1 MPQSMIHMKS
11 VNINSYAKVNIGL
24 KILNKR
30 SDGYHN
36 ISTVFQE
43 IDLYDSLIISKRKG
57 DLKFSSNVAWLQ
69 NDQNNLCVIAYNHIK
84 KLYDIGGA
92 NIILKKN
99 ISRGSGLGS
108 GSSNA
113 AAVMKGLREI
123 YALKVADDELIKI
136 GSKIGADVPFFIN
149 GSTQIGE
156 GIGEKLTAMN
166 SLLAVQYLIVTP
178 DISIDTKWAYSQ
190 YKNKLD
196 KCSQPTKFSYLV
208 RDKSINLDTLKFFEN
223 DFESIIVPSYPKI
236 GSIKDTLRDSSARF
250 ASLSGSGSTVYAIF
264 DDEADAKSVESQF
277 SRSHITFITQ
287 PYLMDT

>member
-43 IDLYDSLIISKRKG
+43 IDLCDSLIISKRKG

-123 YALKVADDELIKI
+123 YDLKVADDELIKI

-196 KCSQPTKFSYLV
+196 KCSQPTKFSYLF

-223 DFESIIVPSYPKI
+223 DFESVVFPTYPEI
-236 GSIKDTLRDSSARF
+236 GAIKSKLLALGARF
-250 ASLSGSGSTVYAIF
+250 ASLSGSGSTVYGIF
-264 DDEADAKSVESQF
+264 DDNANLHKAF
-277 SRSHITFITQ
+277 SHFSPRHKTYIAH
-287 PYLMDT
+287 PV